1 PTPAPEP
8 PPVVDAPPRP
18 AHATV
23 HDIRSGR
30 QLRHLSAPDYEPLP
44 PEPEDPYGPEDP
56 YAPVGPASAGRAA
69 NLTFQDGEDEISY
82 DDPGADTTT
91 EAGVHVLLRVLGGR
105 VLEERTGAD
114 AQ

>member
-1 PTPAPEP
+1 MA
-8 PPVVDAPPRP
+8 DAPPRP

-30 QLRHLSAPDYEPLP
+30 QLRHLSTPDYEPLP

-56 YAPVGPASAGRAA
+56 YAPVGLASAGRAA